1 MTLRRRIP
9 TAPALVLATA
19 IAAGIVVMSIPPAS
33 AHEFKLESLMNA
45 FVKVEPN
52 ELHLVIR
59 LPLHITKTIRFPVKG
74 AEIDLANAGPAL
86 ERALEGVG
94 HDVLLW
100 EDRRPLIPKS
110 AVGRLSLPSDRSFE
124 HYADAVAHVAQ
135 KPAPDTGIYVDQGY
149 LDAHVTYAI
158 QSPHAALS
166 IQTRVA
172 PELKDYLKLAIR
184 YLPLDEGGRAMV
196 ISSRSG
202 RVALN
207 PAWYQAGA
215 GFVLLGVGH
224 ILSGVDHLLF
234 LLCLI
239 IPFLRLRQVV
249 GIVTAFTVAHSF
261 TLLGSAYGLA
271 PTGDWFPPFVETAI
285 AASIVYMALENIAG
299 VNLRRRWLITGL
311 FGLVHGFG
319 FSYGLK
325 ENLQF
330 AGHHLLVS
338 LLAFNV
344 GIEIGQI
351 AVLAVMLPA
360 LALLRRYV
368 LAGRVGVIILSAL
381 VAHIGWHWMAERA
394 DVLWKTEWPRLDA
407 AALAALALWVAGVVL
422 TIGAVRLIARRV
434 GAFLSRKPAPERTP

>member
-1 MTLRRRIP
+1 MTCRGIRCLL
-9 TAPALVLATA
+9 ALAVPAAMAL
-19 IAAGIVVMSIPPAS
+19 GIVLHVRTAD

-45 FVKVEPN
+45 FVQVEPS

-59 LPLHITKTIRFPVKG
+59 LPLHITKTIRFPTKG
-74 AEIDLANAGPAL
+74 AEIDLTNAGPAID
-86 ERALEGVG
+86 RALEGVA

-100 EDRRPLIPKS
+100 EDGRLLVPKS

-158 QSPHAALS
+158 QSPHARFT

-172 PELKDYLKLAIR
+172 PELKDYLKLAVR
-184 YLPLDEGGRAMV
+184 YLPLGEEGRAMV
-196 ISSRSG
+196 ITSRSG

-215 GFVLLGVGH
+215 GFVLLGIAH

-234 LLCLI
+234 LLCLV
-239 IPFLRLRQVV
+239 IPALRFRQVAA
-249 GIVTAFTVAHSF
+249 IVTAFTVAHSF

-271 PTGDWFPPFVETAI
+271 PGGDWFPPFVETAI
-285 AASIVYMALENIAG
+285 AASIVYMALENIVGA
-299 VNLRRRWLITGL
+299 NLGHRWLITGL

-338 LLAFNV
+338 LFSFNI

-351 AVLAVMLPA
+351 AVLAAMLPV
-360 LALLRRYV
+360 LALFRRYV
-368 LAGRVGVIILSAL
+368 VGGQLGVIIVSAV
-381 VAHIGWHWMAERA
+381 VAHTGWHWMIDRGEI
-394 DVLWKTEWPRLDA
+394 LWKTEWPRLDA
-407 AALAALALWVAGVVL
+407 AALATAARWVAGL
-422 TIGAVRLIARRV
+422 LLAAGAARFLARRA
-434 GAFLSRKPAPERTP
+434 GALLSRVRARQRVSD

>member
-1 MTLRRRIP
+1 MTNRRAIP
-9 TAPALVLATA
+9 APLALFVPSA
-19 IAAGIVVMSIPPAS
+19 IAACFLVAAVRTAD

-45 FVKVEPN
+45 FAKVEPN

-59 LPLHITKTIRFPVKG
+59 LPLHITKTIRFPTKG
-74 AEIDLANAGPAL
+74 AEIDLANAGPAI

-100 EDRRPLIPKS
+100 EDSRLLVPKS

-124 HYADAVAHVAQ
+124 HYGDAVAHVAQ

-158 QSPHAALS
+158 QSPRARFT
-166 IQTRVA
+166 IQTLVA
-172 PELKDYLKLAIR
+172 PELKDYLKLAVR
-184 YLPLDEGGRAMV
+184 YLPLDEQGRAMV
-196 ISSRSG
+196 ITSRSG

-215 GFVLLGVGH
+215 GFVLLGTAH

-234 LLCLI
+234 LLCLV
-239 IPFLRLRQVV
+239 IPALRFRQVV
-249 GIVTAFTVAHSF
+249 AIVSAFTVAHSF

-271 PTGDWFPPFVETAI
+271 PGGDWFPPFVETAI

-299 VNLRRRWLITGL
+299 ANLGHRWLITGL

-330 AGHHLLVS
+330 AGTHLLVS
-338 LLAFNV
+338 LFSFNI

-351 AVLAVMLPA
+351 AVLAAMLPV
-360 LALLRRYV
+360 LALFRRYV
-368 LAGRVGVIILSAL
+368 VAGQLGVIILSAV
-381 VAHIGWHWMAERA
+381 VAHTGWHWMIDRGEI
-394 DVLWKTEWPRLDA
+394 LWKTEWPRLDA
-407 AALAALALWVAGVVL
+407 AALATVARWVAGL
-422 TIGAVRLIARRV
+422 LLAAAAARLVARRA
-434 GAFLSRKPAPERTP
+434 GAFLSRGRARERVS